1 MTFAT
6 VHGLALLTYS
16 MKPLQSYDPMT
27 ATFTVPQ
34 DNTYNGWANYETWNA
49 ALWIGNDEGLYS
61 IARRCYDWR
70 HVVRTLSDLG
80 ITHTGD
86 GVAYDDPNLDET
98 ELDEMVDE
106 L

>member
-27 ATFTVPQ
+27 ATPMAQ
-34 DNTYNGWANYETWNA
+34 DSTFNGWANYETWNA
-49 ALWIGNDEGLYS
+49 ALWIGNDEGLYHL
-61 IARRCYDWR
+61 ARRCYDWQ

-86 GVAYDDPNLDET
+86 GVAYDDPNLDEA